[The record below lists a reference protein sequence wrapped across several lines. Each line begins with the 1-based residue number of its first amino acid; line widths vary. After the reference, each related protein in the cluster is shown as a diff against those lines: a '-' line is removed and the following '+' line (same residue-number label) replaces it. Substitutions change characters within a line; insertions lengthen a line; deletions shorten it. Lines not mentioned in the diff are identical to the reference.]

1 MNIRR
6 EKWSSGR
13 DLEITAGNRDRDF
26 ELELQITAGE
36 GRSAMRSI
44 AKYRTVGIVAA
55 AALVSVAWA
64 SDIWKDKKP
73 ADWTPK
79 QLDKFMTSSPWSN
92 TVQPDSNL
100 PMSSGSPGGPGGG
113 GYGGGGGQGG
123 GGGRG
128 GGGMGAGSGAAMPIM
143 TFQIRWLSAPVM
155 REALK
160 VAEDQSLSAEVE
172 KYASDYYIVGVQM
185 KVEGGASG
193 SGPHGGAGRG
203 GLGNIGNGQGGAS
216 GAGQGQGASNEQAQT
231 RGPQFQPMST
241 QGAILKFGHQQV
253 HPEKAEIG
261 PSKMGMMTLYMFPRS
276 LKLEDA
282 DKSYLFEVT
291 QGQSTT
297 RASFSLKGLDE
308 AQDKGL

>member
-1 MNIRR
+1 M
-6 EKWSSGR
+6 K
-13 DLEITAGNRDRDF
+13 
-26 ELELQITAGE
+26 
-36 GRSAMRSI
+36 SI
-44 AKYRTVGIVAA
+44 AKYCTVGIVAT
-55 AALVSVAWA
+55 AALVGVAWA
-64 SDIWKDKKP
+64 SDAWKDKKP

-100 PMSSGSPGGPGGG
+100 PMSGGPSGG
-113 GYGGGGGQGG
+113 GYGGGGGMGGG

-128 GGGMGAGSGAAMPIM
+128 GGGGGGGMGGGAGAAMPSM
-143 TFQIRWLSAPVM
+143 TFQIRWLSAPIM

-160 VAEDQSLSAEVE
+160 VSEDQALSAEVE
-172 KYASDYYIVGVQM
+172 KYAADYYIIGVQM

-193 SGPHGGAGRG
+193 SGPRGGAGRG
-203 GLGNIGNGQGGAS
+203 GLGNIGSGQGTAAGAS
-216 GAGQGQGASNEQAQT
+216 QGQGANKEQAQT
-231 RGPQFQPMST
+231 RGPQFQPMPT
-241 QGAILKFGHQQV
+241 QGAMLKFGRQQV
-253 HPEKAEIG
+253 HPDKAEIG